1 MNTIYLSYS
10 KEINTKQ
17 LSDELNGVSVSVL
30 DNQLRFVGDID
41 EKTAQKVLDAH
52 TPIPPKEPTVT
63 EKLASVGLSID
74 DLKYALGL

>member
-41 EKTAQKVLDAH
+41 EKNSTKGFRCSYSNTAKRANSYRKIGKRRV
-52 TPIPPKEPTVT
+52 I
-63 EKLASVGLSID
+63 
-74 DLKYALGL
+74 Y